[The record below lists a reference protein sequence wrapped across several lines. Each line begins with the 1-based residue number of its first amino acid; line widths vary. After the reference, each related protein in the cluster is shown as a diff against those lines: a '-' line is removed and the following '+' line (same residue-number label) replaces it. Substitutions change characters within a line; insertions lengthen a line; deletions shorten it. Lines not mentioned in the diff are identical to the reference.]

1 MSFIQMKNVFKK
13 YGKAPYETHV
23 IKDLNLEVEK
33 GEMLAVMGKS
43 GCGKSTLLN
52 ILGGLDTLN
61 KGSYYFNKQE
71 INTMSPKE
79 MLNFRR
85 KNIGFVVQYFAL
97 IKDLTVFENISLPL
111 HFNKTDFSL
120 IKEKV
125 NLIAEKLG
133 IEDKLSQYC
142 YKLSRGESQRV
153 AIARALIK
161 EHSCILADE
170 PTGSLDDENSEK
182 ILSLFQQLNKE
193 GETIIIVTH
202 DIMIAEKCN
211 RIVRLKDG
219 FIEN

>member
-61 KGSYYFNKQE
+61 KGSYYFNKWE
-71 INTMSPKE
+71 INTMDTKE

-142 YKLSRGESQRV
+142 YKLSGGESQRV
-153 AIARALIK
+153 AIARALVK